1 MKNAKRQGVG
11 FIAASVAVAALAV
24 TILPR
29 ASAQDLAVERS
40 KVLRVI
46 GQTKN
51 VDLPLFPIADTV
63 GLVFQQEI
71 VEPGA
76 EGLRIHFEITRSGE
90 AWGVQIKDAA
100 GEVAWSTWDNEVGGD
115 DFWSDEI
122 AGDKLTVEVHS
133 SRPSNLLQLTI
144 DKIAVV
150 KPEVTPVSITGVN
163 QLASIVDQDDWIV
176 DLGGSVA
183 RLRFVG
189 DDGGV
194 YVCTAFLVTSDLMLT
209 NQHCIASQSE
219 MESALVDFDYLEEG
233 VIGRTLQFSELIETD
248 HTLDYSVVR
257 LSQCVGRTP
266 LELDTNH
273 PADEEQLLIIQ
284 HPGGEPKQV
293 SIADCTVDGPLVEGR
308 GGTETD
314 MGHQCDTKGGSSGS
328 PVFQFNSR
336 RVVALHHLGINPA
349 SGNLFNRAA
358 HIDLILS
365 DMDPAVRAEIE
376 EGQW

>member
-1 MKNAKRQGVG
+1 MMTTV
-11 FIAASVAVAALAV
+11 
-24 TILPR
+24 LPQ
-29 ASAQDLAVERS
+29 ATAQDLATERS
-40 KVLRVI
+40 KVLRVL
-46 GQTKN
+46 GQTKA
-51 VDLPLFPIADTV
+51 VSLPLFPIADTV

-71 VEPGA
+71 IEPGA
-76 EGLRIHFEITRSGE
+76 EGLRIHFAITRSGE
-90 AWGVQIKDAA
+90 AWGVQVKDAA
-100 GEVAWSTWDNEVGGD
+100 GEVAWSTWDSGAAGD

-122 AGDKLTVEVHS
+122 DGDKLTVEVHS

-144 DKIAVV
+144 DKIAVI

-163 QLASIVDQDDWIV
+163 QLTSIIGQDDWIV

-189 DDGGV
+189 DDGRV

-219 MESALVDFDYLEEG
+219 MDSALVDFDYLEEG
-233 VIGRTLQFSELIETD
+233 VIGRTLRLSELLETD

-266 LELDTNH
+266 LELETTH
-273 PADEEQLLIIQ
+273 PADDEQLLIIQ
-284 HPGGEPKQV
+284 HPAGEPKQV

-308 GGTETD
+308 GATDTD

-328 PVFQFNSR
+328 PVFQFSSQ

-358 HIDLILS
+358 HIDLILD